1 MGFRLLPI
9 ARPCSESFTSMPG
22 GESKRFCASCDKHVH
37 DLSAG
42 TEEDARALFAANRG
56 QRVCVRFAKDAAGNV
71 RFRAAAMATA
81 LSLAACGSNPVEAVA
96 PNDVVTSMSE
106 APRTEVAPEG
116 DYDMGDGIPDVQDR
130 CPDDPSPNDIEDG
143 CAALAT
149 DAIDAGK

>member
-81 LSLAACGSNPVEAVA
+81 LSLAACGSNPVEAV
-96 PNDVVTSMSE
+96 VV
-106 APRTEVAPEG
+106 RHVAIRGERFLG
-116 DYDMGDGIPDVQDR
+116 LVIQSANATRRFGAFEKSV
-130 CPDDPSPNDIEDG
+130 PSSACG
-143 CAALAT
+143 GAC
-149 DAIDAGK
+149 K